1 MVGRHVGNDMNELL
15 EFGGTLKQTT
25 PSQAQRW
32 EGVTTMARASTLKRA
47 EAGSIRKDDELVS
60 SAWRHAAAERRSGLS
75 ESWRRLMTD
84 YNGVSVTKPT
94 SINSHIGAPVMAG
107 VAAETIA
114 AGSYGLIQV
123 WGYHSAVMCRTATTT
138 GTTPLKV
145 NAIATGSPL
154 HAPFAANFHFES
166 FSSASN
172 SYVVKSYGFAL
183 AAQASYT
190 AKAIAAFIKAL

>member
-1 MVGRHVGNDMNELL
+1 MLFQRVNRSDPEKVFIVAYNSYSTASLTNG
-15 EFGGTLKQTT
+15 
-25 PSQAQRW
+25 QAVMW
-32 EGVTTMARASTLKRA
+32 DYA
-47 EAGSIRKDDELVS
+47 
-60 SAWRHAAAERRSGLS
+60 
-75 ESWRRLMTD
+75 TD
-84 YNGVSVTKPT
+84 HNGVSVTKPT

-114 AGSYGLIQV
+114 SGSYGLIQV
-123 WGYHSAVMCRTATTT
+123 WGYHSAVMCRSATTT

-172 SYVVKSYGFAL
+172 SYVVAPYGFAL

-190 AKAIAAFIKAL
+190 VKAIAAFLKCL